1 MRRKL
6 AVAGL
11 GLLLGGVP
19 LMAHHAFTAEF
30 DQNKPIEMKG
40 VVTKVE
46 WINPH
51 TWIHMDVKKPN
62 GTVEGWMV
70 EAGTPNTLFRRGVTK
85 DSLMVGTEIFV
96 DGYLA
101 KDGSKRCNGRNILLP
116 DGRKLFLGSSGTG
129 APVDGKDPSEK
140 K

>member
-1 MRRKL
+1 MRTKL

-19 LMAHHAFTAEF
+19 LLAHHAFTAEF
-30 DQNKPIEMKG
+30 DQNRPVAMKG

-51 TWIHMDVKKPN
+51 TWIHIDVKQPD
-62 GTVEGWMV
+62 GAVEAWMV

-85 DSLMVGTEIFV
+85 DSLTVGTEVLV

-101 KDGSKRCNGRNILLP
+101 KDGSKRCNGR
-116 DGRKLFLGSSGTG
+116 
-129 APVDGKDPSEK
+129 
-140 K
+140 